1 MFRYLEPC
9 IGVDHKRDR
18 QTDGRTDRQTE
29 PPLAI
34 ARSNSVR
41 RAIIRTSIQ

>member
-1 MFRYLEPC
+1 MYFDSLNRV
-9 IGVDHKRDR
+9 GVAHEYDR

-29 PPLAI
+29 PPLAT

-41 RAIIRTSIQ
+41 RAP